1 MTSTWCCVTSDLT
14 LSRMT
19 IAAPRRYLMCA
30 PEHFEVR
37 YEINPWMD
45 AARPVD
51 TARAME
57 QWQALVGT
65 YRALGHRVDLLT
77 PQPGLPDMV
86 FAANGAT
93 VVDGRVLGARFA
105 RPERAAEAGHHLA
118 WHTAA
123 AADLG
128 WLDVRAPR
136 WTNEA
141 EGDFAV
147 LGDVVLAGYGFR
159 TDPRGHAELSD
170 AVGMPVVSLRLVD
183 ERFYH
188 LDTALAVLDDTPGE
202 GQIAWYPPAF
212 SEGSRRVLERM
223 FPEAVVADETDA
235 EVLGLNAVSDGVNV
249 VLPERAEKLAAQLAE
264 RGYVPVPVDLSELL
278 KGGGSARCCTQELRG
293 PA

>member
-1 MTSTWCCVTSDLT
+1 MILTWCCVTSDST

-19 IAAPRRYLMCA
+19 TAAPRRYLMCA

-51 TARAME
+51 TALAVE

-65 YRALGHRVDLLT
+65 YRALGHHVDLLT
-77 PQPGLPDMV
+77 PRPGLPDMV

-93 VVDGRVLGARFA
+93 VVGGRVLGARFA
-105 RPERAAEAGHHLA
+105 RAERAAEAGHHLA

-123 AADLG
+123 ATDLG
-128 WLDVRAPR
+128 WHDVRAPR

-159 TDPRGHAELSD
+159 TDPRGHAELAD

-188 LDTALAVLDDTPGE
+188 LDTALAVLDDTPGA
-202 GQIAWYPPAF
+202 GQVAYYPPAF
-212 SEGSRRVLERM
+212 SEGSRRILERM

-278 KGGGSARCCTQELRG
+278 KGGGSVKCCTQELRG
-293 PA
+293 